1 MRITQILTLAL
12 LATTACARQ
21 QVSYYTA
28 DPATHQAVPV
38 VQRAAPNAPPQ
49 YAQAS
54 AQTTAANGR
63 GLLNTPQPAAQS
75 YAQAS
80 YGQATYQ
87 APPQQQTSGRGLS
100 NTYTEARAVPAYGTA
115 CLPATGLCAAC
126 GSTAALCAADLYAT
140 QLCATAQLRSGL
152 RCTDAIPAATIRKRR
167 AFCRRAGQ
175 QPVRAGAV
183 VLAAVKAFPGTAFK
197 LC

>member
-12 LATTACARQ
+12 LALATTACARQ

-28 DPATHQAVPV
+28 DPATHQPVPV

-54 AQTTAANGR
+54 AQATAANGR

-87 APPQQQTSGRGLS
+87 APPQQQASGRGLF
-100 NTYTEARAVPAYGTA
+100 NTYTEAHAVPAYA
-115 CLPATGLCAAC
+115 PPAYPRQV
-126 GSTAALCAADLYAT
+126 YAP
-140 QLCATAQLRSGL
+140 
-152 RCTDAIPAATIRKRR
+152 PAAAPQRY
-167 AFCRRAGQ
+167 AQ
-175 QPVRAGAV
+175 QTYTQPSYAQPRNYAQGS
-183 VLAAVKAFPGTAFK
+183 AAPTQYQPQQYGSGGPFVAAQASNPFAQARWY
-197 LC
+197 